1 MTSSSGGPSGPG
13 PGISSSYDQ
22 QKMVGIKEEE
32 KSKSS
37 RTSLSNAQAC
47 AWMERL
53 RNKSGSMKS
62 LQDLSKAVRAAL
74 LDRRQLGALDG
85 EDKAI
90 LRKSLDTLSESIP
103 VKGAS
108 SMAERLEAIARKLGK
123 NPENGQNR
131 LSFMEAPAHG
141 CFFLSTE
148 MFYVEINI
156 DSASGLVKDAK
167 IHHIDTASG
176 QTSQSTPSARQVIWS
191 WLSRQHLKLF
201 HKVTFAKDS

>member
-13 PGISSSYDQ
+13 PGISISYEQ
-22 QKMVGIKEEE
+22 QKGMTGKEDE
-32 KSKSS
+32 KNKNAKSN
-37 RTSLSNAQAC
+37 LSSTQAS
-47 AWMERL
+47 AWMEKL
-53 RNKSGSMKS
+53 RNKSASLKS
-62 LQDLSKAVRAAL
+62 LQDLSKSVRAAL

-103 VKGAS
+103 VKGAA
-108 SMAERLEAIARKLGK
+108 SMKERLEAIARKMGR
-123 NPENGQNR
+123 NHENGQNK

-156 DSASGLVKDAK
+156 DSASGMVKDAK
-167 IHHIDTASG
+167 IHHIDTANG
-176 QTSQSTPSARQVIWS
+176 QTSQAVPSAQQVI
-191 WLSRQHLKLF
+191 QIE
-201 HKVTFAKDS
+201 

>member
-13 PGISSSYDQ
+13 PGISINYEP
-22 QKMVGIKEEE
+22 QKGISGKEDE
-32 KSKSS
+32 KHKNSKSN
-37 RTSLSNAQAC
+37 LSSSQAS
-47 AWMERL
+47 AWMEKL
-53 RNKSGSMKS
+53 RNKSSTLKS
-62 LQDLSKAVRAAL
+62 LQDLSKSVRAAL

-103 VKGAS
+103 VKGAA
-108 SMAERLEAIARKLGK
+108 SMAERLEAIARKMGR
-123 NPENGQNR
+123 NHENGQNK

-156 DSASGLVKDAK
+156 DSASGMVKDAK
-167 IHHIDTASG
+167 IHHIDTANG
-176 QTSQSTPSARQVIWS
+176 QTSQSGPSAQQVIC
-191 WLSRQHLKLF
+191 L
-201 HKVTFAKDS
+201 